1 MDEPLRVM
9 VEGYVR
15 ENPGVSHIEI
25 RSTFGDSGVT
35 MANRLY
41 SMGVLRS
48 WYDRLLRYSSGCPS
62 PGYRYAHVLTP
73 RDEIP
78 VGWRY
83 LTVYERTLGHVPD
96 VESREGMS

>member
-25 RSTFGDSGVT
+25 LSRFGNSGVT

-41 SMGVLRS
+41 STGVLRS
-48 WYDRLLRYSSGCPS
+48 WYDRFLRYSTGCPA

-73 RDEIP
+73 REEIAA
-78 VGWRY
+78 GWRY
-83 LTVYERTLGHVPD
+83 LTVYERAAGHVPD
-96 VESREGMS
+96 VESREVMS